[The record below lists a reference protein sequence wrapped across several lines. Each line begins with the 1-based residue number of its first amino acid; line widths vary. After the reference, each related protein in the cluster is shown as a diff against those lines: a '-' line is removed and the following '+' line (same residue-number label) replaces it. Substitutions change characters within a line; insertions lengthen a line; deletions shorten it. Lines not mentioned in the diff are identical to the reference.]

1 MGVRTFLAED
11 LHEEFGGPV
20 RDEMLL
26 GEIGRA
32 VHQDKQFYDA
42 CDFVEVTER
51 GMQRGE
57 EFDGDATSC
66 CFSLLEDPSASRA
79 RAGQT
84 DQTMDVLQ
92 TRRNEHKKNEAD
104 DYGTRVGRKYFRTKK
119 RHNPGSGKY
128 WKE

>member
-1 MGVRTFLAED
+1 
-11 LHEEFGGPV
+11 
-20 RDEMLL
+20 MLL

-42 CDFVEVTER
+42 CGFVEVPER
-51 GMQRGE
+51 RMKRGG

-92 TRRNEHKKNEAD
+92 ARRSGHQENEAND
-104 DYGTRVGRKYFRTKK
+104 RGTSLTPEYFRTKGADSVGAGSTGK
-119 RHNPGSGKY
+119 NEPRELSTVNPEKN
-128 WKE
+128 KLRK